1 MTKGNEE
8 DLGAVAQDSLEGVEG
23 QGVLDET
30 DYTKVK
36 FLGMGMNSLNHDIKI
51 GDVMDFHVRARCIGV
66 GDEAGKND
74 DQIRHIVKMDV
85 QSTSV
90 IDG

>member
-36 FLGMGMNSLNHDIKI
+36 FLGMGMN
-51 GDVMDFHVRARCIGV
+51 
-66 GDEAGKND
+66 
-74 DQIRHIVKMDV
+74 
-85 QSTSV
+85 
-90 IDG
+90 